1 MRSLLDTHFIMWVVR
16 GSTRLDRYTWFDR
29 YQPWGVSPISLLEL
43 TVLLES
49 GRLGV
54 ERDLVERVCADTRF
68 EIDDISLL
76 QVVRHA
82 TPLAWTRDPFDRLL
96 AGHSAARRV
105 PLCSLDTTILENH
118 KYLPRELTD

>member
-16 GSTRLDRYTWFDR
+16 GSTRLDRYSWFDR
-29 YQPWGVSPISLLEL
+29 YQPWGISPISLLEL

-54 ERDLVERVCADTRF
+54 ERDLVERVRADARF
-68 EIDDISLL
+68 EIDDIPLF

-82 TPLAWTRDPFDRLL
+82 TSLAWTRDPFDRLL

-118 KYLPRELTD
+118 EYLPRELTD